1 MKRQNTNSSSLYST
15 ENMQKAGAGDDHTL
29 ITPGGLCLV
38 AENGDIAFCDASL
51 LEVKRQCGREL

>member
-1 MKRQNTNSSSLYST
+1 
-15 ENMQKAGAGDDHTL
+15 MQKAGAGDDHTL
-29 ITPGGLCLV
+29 VTPGGLCLV

>member
-1 MKRQNTNSSSLYST
+1 MLYLRVQ
-15 ENMQKAGAGDDHTL
+15 QKAGAGDDHTL

-51 LEVKRQCGREL
+51 LEVKRHSVAGSFNGKP